1 MDDKDKSVVEKFVDT
16 VTSAVG
22 SVVKAA
28 VIELHPVP
36 ETPS

>member
-16 VTSAVG
+16 TSAVG